1 MTPAFWTE
9 VRRLAQAGLSRVQI
23 AADLGASRRTVSR
36 ALALPSLP
44 TRAGRQAGANVAP
57 YLALLLAKLETHP
70 SLTSRR
76 LFLIA
81 SEAGYTGGYRTLCRA
96 VEQLRPASRP
106 AFRTLVFAPGE
117 MAQVDWGCAG
127 PIRIGSVRRRL
138 SYFVMVLCHS
148 RMLYV
153 ELTLGEATEHWLMAH
168 RRAFEFFG
176 GVPRKVMV
184 DNCKTAV
191 TGRRPGREPEINGS
205 YLLFAQRYGFEIVP
219 CGVRKPWEKGRVENA
234 VGYVRKSFLAGRRLE
249 EFETLKL
256 ALRRWL
262 DETAN
267 QRDHNATGTR
277 PADLFAKDERP
288 ALRPLPAIP
297 HPCAVRR
304 VAVADSRFRVAV
316 DGNKYSLPSAFAG
329 RQVEVAL
336 RDDLVSLYHGHEL
349 VAEHPRCYDRKQDIA
364 HDGHDHELRVRRR
377 QAQIQKSMAAF
388 MKLGAVATRYLDGI
402 RLRRLGGEDRHAA
415 RIADLIQTFGRDAVR
430 RAVEDAVEMEAFNTE
445 AVYNLCSV
453 RAGAPPEEA
462 AHLHLLRNRDLLD
475 MTVPDVDLSRY
486 DTATAKKGPQR

>member
-44 TRAGRQAGANVAP
+44 ARAGRQAGANVAP

-81 SEAGYTGGYRTLCRA
+81 REAGYTGGYRTLCRA
-96 VEQLRPASRP
+96 VELLRPVSRP

-127 PIRIGSVRRRL
+127 PIRVGSVRRRL

-234 VGYVRKSFLAGRRLE
+234 VGYVRKSFLAGR
-249 EFETLKL
+249 
-256 ALRRWL
+256 
-262 DETAN
+262 
-267 QRDHNATGTR
+267 
-277 PADLFAKDERP
+277 
-288 ALRPLPAIP
+288 
-297 HPCAVRR
+297 
-304 VAVADSRFRVAV
+304 
-316 DGNKYSLPSAFAG
+316 
-329 RQVEVAL
+329 QVEVAL

-377 QAQIQKSMAAF
+377 HAQVQKSMAAF

-453 RAGAPPEEA
+453 RAGAPSEEA

-486 DTATAKKGPQR
+486 DTATAKKGTQR

>member
-1 MTPAFWTE
+1 M
-9 VRRLAQAGLSRVQI
+9 RRSPPSLGRAGGRWAGRWRRRVC
-23 AADLGASRRTVSR
+23 RR
-36 ALALPSLP
+36 ALAG
-44 TRAGRQAGANVAP
+44 AGRGANAEP
-57 YLALLLAKLETHP
+57 YLALLLAKLEAHP

-81 SEAGYTGGYRTLCRA
+81 REAGYGGGYRTLCRA
-96 VEQLRPASRP
+96 VERLRPAARP

-117 MAQVDWGCAG
+117 AAQVDWGCAG
-127 PIRIGSVRRRL
+127 TIRCGSVRRRL

-153 ELTLGEATEHWLMAH
+153 ELALGEATEHWLMAH

-176 GVPRKVMV
+176 GVPRRVMV

-191 TGRRPGREPEINGS
+191 AWRRPGQEPQINAS
-205 YLLFAQRYGFEIVP
+205 YLLFAQRYGFEVVP

-234 VGYVRKSFLAGRRLE
+234 VGYVRKSFLAGRPIE

-256 ALRRWL
+256 ALRCWL

-267 QRDHNATGTR
+267 RRDHNATGAR
-277 PADLFAKDERP
+277 PADLFGNEERP
-288 ALRPLPAIP
+288 ALRPLPEVP

-329 RQVEVAL
+329 RQVEVEL
-336 RDDLVSLYHGHEL
+336 RDDLVSLYHGRDL
-349 VAEHPRCYDRKQDIA
+349 VAEHPRCYDRKQEIVRDE
-364 HDGHDHELRVRRR
+364 HDHELRVRRS
-377 QAQIQKSMAAF
+377 QAQRQKSMAAF
-388 MKLGAVATRYLDGI
+388 MKLGAVATRYLAGV
-402 RLRRLGGEDRHAA
+402 RQCRLGGEDRHAA
-415 RIADLIQTFGRDAVR
+415 RIADMIQTFGRDAVR
-430 RAVEDAVEMEAFNTE
+430 RAVEDAVEMETFSTE

-453 RAGAPPEEA
+453 RADAPPEA
-462 AHLHLLRNRDLLD
+462 ASHLHLLRNRDLLG
-475 MTVPDVDLSRY
+475 MTVPDTDLTRY
-486 DTATAKKGPQR
+486 DTATTKKGTP